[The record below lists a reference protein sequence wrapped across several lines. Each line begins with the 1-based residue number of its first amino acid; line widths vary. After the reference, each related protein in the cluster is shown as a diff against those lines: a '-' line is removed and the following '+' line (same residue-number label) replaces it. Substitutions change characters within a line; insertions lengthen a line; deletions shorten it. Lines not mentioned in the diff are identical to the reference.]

1 MQNRG
6 PYCVYF
12 LKPFAQ
18 GWSSQYMWKKKK
30 VAINGVSKSL
40 ETSFFSRWP
49 CFFFSFFFEQQY
61 SHPQCK
67 WCLKVLIQ
75 TDINVASVRLTSS
88 RGSGEKF
95 IMTWSQVP
103 AHIRGRCDR
112 CLFVCVC
119 ACTRECGERKLS
131 VFLFILGK
139 DYGSETTGRES
150 LEGGGL
156 NIDYKRKEK
165 KNRKQKSKKKSCY
178 ILFFSLKSQSL
189 RDEPGSCYMMFLIWA
204 CSV

>member
-18 GWSSQYMWKKKK
+18 GWSSQYMWKKKSGHK
-30 VAINGVSKSL
+30 
-40 ETSFFSRWP
+40 W
-49 CFFFSFFFEQQY
+49 CFWEPWDFLFLPLALLFLFFFFEQQY

-156 NIDYKRKEK
+156 NIDYKRG
-165 KNRKQKSKKKSCY
+165 RKKKTENKNPKKKAAIY
-178 ILFFSLKSQSL
+178 YFFLWKARAFGMNL
-189 RDEPGSCYMMFLIWA
+189 AHVTW
-204 CSV
+204 CS